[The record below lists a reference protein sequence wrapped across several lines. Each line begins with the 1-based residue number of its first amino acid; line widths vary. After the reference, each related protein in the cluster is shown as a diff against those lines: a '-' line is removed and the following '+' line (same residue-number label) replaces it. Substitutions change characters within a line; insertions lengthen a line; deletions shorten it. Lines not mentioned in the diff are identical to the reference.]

1 MTVPAADDL
10 DLDFV
15 RSEETDLWVSILLP
29 TLRDAPDSR
38 AGSTLLA
45 NLLRDAAAELKARGV
60 SDDRL
65 APATALV
72 DDSNFWQRQSE
83 GLAIYLSKD
92 GMRSFRVA
100 RELPPTVAIGDIP
113 RLRLLVP
120 ELAHEGEYNLLQLA
134 QNQVRLFRVTNRTI
148 EELDLGPIPA
158 SSEAVGGDRERQ
170 IRAQFTTPG
179 GGGFMHG
186 HGADTGV
193 MEAQRQHFLRLVGR
207 GVVERLG
214 RTDQAV
220 PLVVAATE
228 DLAAAFRP
236 VCDYRG
242 LTDVTVPG
250 NSERATPAE
259 LLERA
264 RPVLVAHQADQAQRR
279 AERLQELRS
288 GSRLV
293 ERPSAVLGAAQ
304 EGRIDALLVGA
315 NAGEAADGG
324 PDDELV
330 DRAIVATLKG
340 GGRVLPMPATTTDT
354 LIGVLRY

>member
-15 RSEETDLWVSILLP
+15 RSDQTDLWVSVLLP

-65 APATALV
+65 APAAALV
-72 DDSNFWQRQSE
+72 DDSAFWQRQSE
-83 GLAIYLSKD
+83 GLALYLSEN
-92 GMRSFRVA
+92 GMHSFRVA

-120 ELAHEGEYNLLQLA
+120 ELAHEGEYYLLQLA
-134 QNQVRLFRVTNRTI
+134 QNQVRLFRVTSRTI
-148 EELDLGPIPA
+148 EELDRGPIPA
-158 SSEAVGGDRERQ
+158 SAEAIGGDRERQ

-193 MEAQRQHFLRLVGR
+193 MEAQREHFLRLVGR

-228 DLAAAFRP
+228 ELAAAFRP

-242 LTDVTVPG
+242 LTDLTVPG
-250 NSERATPAE
+250 NAERATPAE
-259 LLERA
+259 LLERV
-264 RPVLVAHQADQAQRR
+264 RPVLEAHQAGQAQRR
-279 AERLQELRS
+279 AERLHELRS

-293 ERPSAVLGAAQ
+293 ERPHAVLGAAQ
-304 EGRIDALLVGA
+304 EGRVDALLVGA
-315 NAGEAADGG
+315 NAGEAGDGG

-330 DRAIVATLKG
+330 DRAIVATLKS
-340 GGRVLPMPATTTDT
+340 GGRVLPMPATTADT

>member
-15 RSEETDLWVSILLP
+15 RSEQTDLWVSVLLP
-29 TLRDAPDSR
+29 TLRNAPDSR

-65 APATALV
+65 APASALV
-72 DDSNFWQRQSE
+72 DDSAFWQRQSE
-83 GLAIYLSKD
+83 GLALYLSQN
-92 GMRSFRVA
+92 GMHSFRVA

-120 ELAHEGEYNLLQLA
+120 ELAQEGEYYLLQLA
-134 QNQVRLFRVTNRTI
+134 QNQVRLFRVTSRTI
-148 EELDLGPIPA
+148 EELDRGPIPA
-158 SSEAVGGDRERQ
+158 SAEELEGDREHQ

-179 GGGFMHG
+179 GGGYMHG
-186 HGADTGV
+186 HGADSGV
-193 MEAQRQHFLRLVGR
+193 LEAQREQFLRQVGH
-207 GVVERLG
+207 GVEERLG
-214 RTDQAV
+214 RRDPAV

-228 DLAAAFRP
+228 ELAAAFRP

-242 LTDVTVPG
+242 LTDLTVPG
-250 NSERATPAE
+250 NAERATPAE

-264 RPVLVAHQADQAQRR
+264 RPVLEAHQAGQAQRR

-293 ERPSAVLGAAQ
+293 ERPHAVLGAAQ
-304 EGRIDALLVGA
+304 EGRVDALLVGA
-315 NAGEAADGG
+315 NAGEAGDGG

-330 DRAIVATLKG
+330 DRAIVATLKS
-340 GGRVLPMPATTTDT
+340 GGRVLPMPASTADT
-354 LIGVLRY
+354 LIAVLRY